1 MAFDDH
7 KNFAVST
14 IQTAPSP
21 ATSGTSLVIS
31 TGDGTKFPTVPFN
44 ATVWPQNS
52 NPTSSNAEIVRVTAI
67 ATDTFTIQRTQEST
81 SARTIVAGDNLAAT
95 VTDKTLTDIEAGTNF
110 TALGSATLDVTGA
123 TTLAT
128 GSASSVT
135 IGGGATASEL
145 RLKEPSGSG
154 ANYTAF
160 KAQAQSAD
168 ITYTLPAADGT
179 SGYVLT
185 TNGSGS
191 LSWAVGGTS
200 VDDATNILANQV
212 FS

>member
-145 RLKEPSGSG
+145 RFKEPSSMG
-154 ANYTAF
+154 ANYTGF
-160 KAQAQSAD
+160 KAPALAAN
-168 ITYTLPAADGT
+168 IIYTLPIADGT
-179 SGYVLT
+179 SGYMLST
-185 TNGSGS
+185 DGAGS
-191 LSWAVGGTS
+191 LSWAVGGTPI
-200 VDDATNILANQV
+200 DDASALLAGQV